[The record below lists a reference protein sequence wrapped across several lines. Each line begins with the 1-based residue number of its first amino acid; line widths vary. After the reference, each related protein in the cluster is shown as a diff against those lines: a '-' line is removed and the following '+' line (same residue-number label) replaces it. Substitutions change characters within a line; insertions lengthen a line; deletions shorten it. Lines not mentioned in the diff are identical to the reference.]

1 MKSEPIEVRGRK
13 WNATSPQTHRERNP
27 CPCKEMGATASKYCY
42 TFITNSSPVSRRPGD
57 KEGPGRRL
65 YFQGSLFTDVIA
77 AWQFRWRSPWGLLAT
92 SFPGLLAGWGKD
104 PGNEV
109 GLFGFTLQV
118 SQYKN
123 VYGCKAPAKRG
134 HTVAATLR
142 PTMLPVCGK
151 TRHHCCAPLDTAR
164 NVSEV
169 FFVSPCPAW
178 NVLRVAKR
186 LNFRQKW
193 SCQQCFR
200 HMVRVRA
207 RANPIPMAARIRAR
221 VRVWHTSLNIG

>member
-42 TFITNSSPVSRRPGD
+42 TFITNSSPVSRRLGD

-169 FFVSPCPAW
+169 FFGTF
-178 NVLRVAKR
+178 LRVPLEMFCAWQNDSTFGKNDHDSNVSATWLGLGLGR
-186 LNFRQKW
+186 TL
-193 SCQQCFR
+193 
-200 HMVRVRA
+200 
-207 RANPIPMAARIRAR
+207 
-221 VRVWHTSLNIG
+221 SLWLLGLGLGLGFGTHL